1 MTVLLFL
8 YLSSFLF
15 AHVTT
20 DCRYLLK
27 EVGNG
32 STAKGQPKI
41 MVSDMVS
48 ISIGGRPLAVDRV
61 GTIEHEIATNKRF
74 NYSYSNLSQERNHAS
89 YHPSG

>member
-15 AHVTT
+15 SHVTT

-32 STAKGQPKI
+32 STAKAKGQPKI
-41 MVSDMVS
+41 MVSDMV
-48 ISIGGRPLAVDRV
+48 GGKPLAVDRV
-61 GTIEHEIATNKRF
+61 GTIEHEIATNKCF